1 MKINF
6 LKKLIAV
13 YIQEKLLGEEEL
25 CVTISTDLSDSYST
39 IVKTGYG
46 AGYRLDIDQDK
57 VVIKRVDRLAV
68 MAGFPPMYYF
78 CGTLRVED
86 KERVLRGR
94 IRMALFPRWF
104 ILVWSALISLALIV
118 SVFAYVLLLWRYWIF
133 PGDVIEKKLMA
144 ASFFAGMIV
153 IVGGGGAMIIG
164 VIRWLSSKQ
173 RYQLK
178 QFCFEYMEG
187 RVKYSK

>member
-6 LKKLIAV
+6 LRKFIV
-13 YIQEKLLGEEEL
+13 HIQEKFLGEEEL
-25 CVTISTDLSDSYST
+25 CITISPDLSDSYST

-46 AGYRLDIDQDK
+46 AGYRLVIDQDK
-57 VVIKRVDRLAV
+57 VTIKRVDRLAV

-78 CGTLRVED
+78 RGILWVED
-86 KERVLRGR
+86 KERVLRGC

-104 ILVWSALISLALIV
+104 ILIWSVLISLALIV
-118 SVFAYVLLLWRYWIF
+118 SVFAYILLLWRYWSSS
-133 PGDVIEKKLMA
+133 GDVIEKRMMA
-144 ASFFAGMIV
+144 VSFFVGMIV
-153 IVGGGGAMIIG
+153 TVGGSGAVIIG

-178 QFCFEYMEG
+178 KFCFEYMEG
-187 RVKYSK
+187 RVKDSK

>member
-1 MKINF
+1 
-6 LKKLIAV
+6 V

-68 MAGFPPMYYF
+68 MAGFLPMYYF
-78 CGTLRVED
+78 RGTLRVED

-118 SVFAYVLLLWRYWIF
+118 SVFAYVLLLWNWIF

>member
-6 LKKLIAV
+6 LRKLIV
-13 YIQEKLLGEEEL
+13 YIQKELLGEEQL
-25 CVTISTDLSDSYST
+25 CVTISPDLSDSYST

-94 IRMALFPRWF
+94 IRMVLFPRWF
-104 ILVWSALISLALIV
+104 ILTWSVLISLALIV
-118 SVFAYVLLLWRYWIF
+118 SVFAYILLLWRYWIF
-133 PGDVIEKKLMA
+133 SGDVIEKKMMA
-144 ASFFAGMIV
+144 ASFFVGMIV
-153 IVGGGGAMIIG
+153 IVGSGGAMIIG

-178 QFCFEYMEG
+178 QFCLEYMKG
-187 RVKYSK
+187 RVKDSK